1 MTNKMQNESFLK
13 IDRRVL
19 ISTVFLLLVISAT
32 FWLGSQTGMPA
43 PEITLADD
51 GQMGAYGPFVLEF
64 HAPVAADEF
73 EKNIRLEPSVAGK
86 WAWNET
92 KVSFW
97 PDAPFQIGQTYTL
110 TLLKGLKDETGRSL
124 RADESW
130 TFTIRNPAIL
140 YLGQAT
146 TAPEIWLADEQGRD
160 ARQLTQ
166 SGGKILDFA
175 AFPGGSQVVYSATNE
190 QGGADLWLVDPGNGS
205 SRKLLDCAADRCTQP
220 AVAPDESAI
229 TFSRTREGA
238 PLGEIWLFDMSSGES
253 EALYK
258 DRVVS
263 GINPDWSPQGQ
274 YLQFYDPEF
283 SQIHILDLKNNRV
296 SLVPTNLQGI
306 GSWSPDGQKLLITRS
321 ESTAIGVPYVD
332 FYEVN
337 LASGEVELIHPAD
350 LGQVDASRP
359 IYTPDGTALVMALR
373 GLVDSPNKQLWL
385 APLEDRDSQPIT
397 DDPGASYA
405 AYSWDSSGTKLLFQ
419 RFQLESSQ
427 SKPQVMI
434 WQKDTRSFIE
444 VAQDAARPQW
454 LP

>member
-1 MTNKMQNESFLK
+1 MTNKMQNEGFLK
-13 IDRRVL
+13 IDCRVL
-19 ISTVFLLLVISAT
+19 LSTVFLLLVITGA
-32 FWLGSQTGMPA
+32 FWLGSQAGMPE
-43 PEITLADD
+43 PGITFADH
-51 GQMGAYGPFVLEF
+51 GQMGAYGPLTLELR
-64 HAPVAADEF
+64 APVSADEF
-73 EKNIRLEPSVAGK
+73 EKNIRWEPSVAGK
-86 WAWNET
+86 WVWNET
-92 KVSFW
+92 KASFW

-110 TLLKGLKDETGRSL
+110 TIIKGLKDETGRSL
-124 RADESW
+124 RVDGSW
-130 TFTIRNPAIL
+130 PFTIRNPAIL

-146 TAPEIWLADEQGRD
+146 SAPEIWLANEQGRE
-160 ARQLTQ
+160 ARQFTQ

-175 AFPGGSQVVYSATNE
+175 AFPSGSQVVYSATNE
-190 QGGADLWLVDPGNGS
+190 QGGADLWLVDRGGGS
-205 SRKLLDCAADRCTQP
+205 GRKLLDCAADLCMQP

-229 TFSRTREGA
+229 TFSRIRESA
-238 PLGEIWLFDMSSGES
+238 PLGEIWLFDLSSGES

-258 DRVVS
+258 DQVVS
-263 GINPDWSPQGQ
+263 GIDPDWSPQGQ

-283 SQIHILDLKNNRV
+283 SRIHILDLKNNRV
-296 SLVPTNLQGI
+296 SLVSTNQQGI

-321 ESTAIGVPYVD
+321 ENTAFGVPYVE

-337 LASGEVELIHPAD
+337 LASGEAELIHPAD

-359 IYTPDGTALVMALR
+359 IYTPDGTALAMALR

-385 APLEDRDSQPIT
+385 APLDGHESQPIT

-405 AYSWDSSGTKLLFQ
+405 AYSWDSSGTILLFQ

-444 VAQDAARPQW
+444 VAQDAASPQW